1 MDNNPILKLLFR
13 NVLSDYH
20 NSLNELGK
28 TTVDE
33 LCHYKGIGPA
43 KAITILAASES
54 VTTPCN
60 IIFSRGRSSSA
71 HWFMV
76 SFSAIFLYFSPP

>member
-1 MDNNPILKLLFR
+1 MFKIDNQWSKNPDRLLA
-13 NVLSDYH
+13 VSYTHLYH

-43 KAITILAASES
+43 KAITILARC
-54 VTTPCN
+54 V
-60 IIFSRGRSSSA
+60 
-71 HWFMV
+71 
-76 SFSAIFLYFSPP
+76 